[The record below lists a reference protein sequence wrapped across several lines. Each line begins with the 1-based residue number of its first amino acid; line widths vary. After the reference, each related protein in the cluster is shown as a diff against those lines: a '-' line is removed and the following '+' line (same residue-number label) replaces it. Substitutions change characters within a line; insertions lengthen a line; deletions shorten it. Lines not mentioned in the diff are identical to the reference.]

1 MTRLKLYLA
10 MANLY
15 IQLIYLVF
23 LLPVSALA
31 QNNGTVPN
39 NSTLTAGETSS
50 YWLSPSGE
58 FAFGFQQ
65 LQEKDLF
72 LFSIWYHKIPDK
84 TVVWYVNTINSVPRN
99 STVVLDGQI
108 GLVLRN
114 PQGSQLW
121 TTDVNSNQVN
131 HGFMNNTGNFIL
143 KGSDDSWLWESFK
156 FPSDTILPNQGLAIG
171 NSLSS
176 RQSAT
181 NFSQGRFYLHFD
193 GEGNLVLATR
203 SVPTNEDDEV
213 QYYNSQTSSSTDA
226 LNSGYQVTFDG
237 TGAMYIRKTINQTQQ
252 LNLVA
257 ESLPQASEYYHRAT
271 IDFYGV
277 FTHYYHPRTFTG
289 NPNWTIFWY
298 VPINICY
305 IQGEMGSG
313 ACGFNSVC
321 YLEDNGRPACKCPNG
336 YILLDP
342 KDAYGSCIPNSSLGC
357 GEVEGSAESLFDLE
371 VVNDIN
377 WPLSDYERIYPSEE
391 PVCKQSCLQDCFC
404 AVAIFSGSGCWKK
417 RLPLGNGR
425 AESTGGQ
432 SKAFI
437 KYRKSDA
444 PPVCQALPPV
454 GQTLPPVLTGSKPKN
469 RGTVVLVG
477 SLLLGSSFFVNLVFI
492 ATACFGFH
500 FIYHKKK
507 VITHPN
513 TDALNTNLRY
523 FAYKE
528 LAEATNEFKEEL
540 GRGSFGTVYK
550 GDLQIR
556 SKNTTFAVK
565 KLCRVDQ
572 DADKEFR
579 AEVESIGR
587 TNHKNLVH
595 LLGFCDEGQHRLL
608 VYEYMS
614 GGTLARLLLNNPKPS
629 WSMRTQ
635 IAIGIA
641 RGLVYLHEECNT
653 QIIHCD
659 IKPQNVLLDE
669 YFNAR
674 ISDFGLAKLL
684 MINQSRT
691 FTSIRGTKGYVA
703 PEWFRSNQITAK
715 VDVYSFGVL
724 LLEIISCRRCV
735 ENIENFGEGENP
747 ILIDWAWDC
756 FQEGRMDMFV
766 ENDLEALED
775 KTMLERF
782 LMVAIWCIQENSSLR
797 PKMRKVSQMLEGIV
811 EVMVPP
817 CPSPFS
823 TTG

>member
-1 MTRLKLYLA
+1 
-10 MANLY
+10 
-15 IQLIYLVF
+15 
-23 LLPVSALA
+23 
-31 QNNGTVPN
+31 
-39 NSTLTAGETSS
+39 
-50 YWLSPSGE
+50 
-58 FAFGFQQ
+58 
-65 LQEKDLF
+65 
-72 LFSIWYHKIPDK
+72 
-84 TVVWYVNTINSVPRN
+84 
-99 STVVLDGQI
+99 
-108 GLVLRN
+108 
-114 PQGSQLW
+114 
-121 TTDVNSNQVN
+121 
-131 HGFMNNTGNFIL
+131 MNNTGNFIL

-203 SVPTNEDDEV
+203 SVPTNVYDEV

-257 ESLPQASEYYHRAT
+257 KSLPQASEYYHRAT

-417 RLPLGNGR
+417 RLPLANGR
-425 AESTGGQ
+425 AASTGGQ

-454 GQTLPPVLTGSKPKN
+454 
-469 RGTVVLVG
+469 
-477 SLLLGSSFFVNLVFI
+477 
-492 ATACFGFH
+492 
-500 FIYHKKK
+500 
-507 VITHPN
+507 
-513 TDALNTNLRY
+513 
-523 FAYKE
+523 
-528 LAEATNEFKEEL
+528 
-540 GRGSFGTVYK
+540 
-550 GDLQIR
+550 
-556 SKNTTFAVK
+556 VK

-587 TNHKNLVH
+587 TNHKNLVR

-775 KTMLERF
+775 KMMLERF